1 MVAMCVDHIIEQ
13 LSQRPPDRTNPA
25 SRPIAL
31 IEVTRSLP
39 FQPLMKTKSIRL
51 ACLLAT
57 LFALPTV
64 ARAQG
69 SVFTYQGR
77 LTENGSPTSST
88 NDFTF
93 TLYNAASGGATVGVS
108 NVVNNLVLS
117 NGLFTV
123 TLDFGAAAF
132 PGNDRWLDI
141 AVRPGTSSGAYTALT
156 PRQPIT
162 STPYA
167 LRAANLTGTL
177 PQSQLPTGVITNNR
191 TGVTL
196 SGTFTGNGAALSN
209 VNAVTLNGITSAGFW
224 RTDGN
229 VGANPAN
236 GAFLGSADNQ
246 ALEFKVNG
254 ARALRLEPDLT
265 SPNILAGSPANAKIG
280 GIVGAAVLGG
290 GNASYPNTV
299 ANNYATV
306 VGGISNTA
314 SGSASLAMG
323 QFTTAS
329 GYAAVA
335 SGYGSTAAGF
345 TSFAGGNS
353 ARAAHDG
360 SFVWGDNTSASFS
373 STANNQFLIRAGGGV
388 GINTNNPGG
397 AALSVN
403 GPVAIS
409 GGNLALRDGASSI
422 QFPVVSGASSPMINL
437 FPSGT
442 GNANRMVLAHSPA
455 FANWGLQYQDVS
467 DQFDFL
473 AGGSPV
479 MTVALGSRSVGVGTA
494 NPQVPLHI
502 FSPYNPTVVRVQSAG
517 APGFGR
523 IEFVSNPQGDA
534 NEWRPGYIQSL
545 DGGGFTGG
553 LGFYVNGTGADSKFA
568 SVEAMRLF
576 ASGLYVSTSIYGTSP
591 SGNGV
596 QGSSGSAG
604 YSGVY
609 GENTSGGGFG
619 VAGRT
624 TGAGYA
630 IYGDNA
636 NPAGW
641 AGVFHGNLYYS
652 GLQNKLDAMEN
663 FTATVRAAD
672 FFFGHSGRRGSPG
685 RALVDFTDTLH
696 LNFASDW
703 ANTYIGGNNVS
714 VCTLTIRGG
723 CDIAEPF
730 KMSNN
735 EIPKGA
741 VVVID
746 EDNAGHLKMSDQA
759 CDRRVAG
766 IISGANGVNTGVTLT
781 QEGVFEGGQN
791 VALSGR
797 VYVQADASNGS
808 IKPGDLLTTSDVPGH
823 AMKVTDHSKAQ
834 GAILGKAMTALKDG
848 RGMVLVLVTLHLPAC

>member
-1 MVAMCVDHIIEQ
+1 MVAMRADRIIEPPD
-13 LSQRPPDRTNPA
+13 QRTPDRTNPV

-31 IEVTRSLP
+31 TIALFEVTRRLP
-39 FQPLMKTKSIRL
+39 FKPLMKTKSIRL

-69 SVFTYQGR
+69 SAFTYQGR

-108 NVVNNLVLS
+108 NVINNLVLS

-156 PRQPIT
+156 PRQPIA

-177 PQSQLPTGVITNNR
+177 PQSQLPTGVVTNNR

-196 SGTFTGNGAALSN
+196 SGTFTGNGAALSSLSAASLTGTILDARLSPN
-209 VNAVTLNGITSAGFW
+209 V
-224 RTDGN
+224 
-229 VGANPAN
+229 
-236 GAFLGSADNQ
+236 
-246 ALEFKVNG
+246 
-254 ARALRLEPDLT
+254 ALR
-265 SPNILAGSPANAKIG
+265 
-280 GIVGAAVLGG
+280 GG
-290 GNASYPNTV
+290 GNAFTGNQTITGGNVGIGTTTPSATLDVAGTIRADYLAVDPQDGATEGGELVLRGAAAFPDWAMDVAGSYLRFHTGGLTKLQMDPAAGMTV
-299 ANNYATV
+299 LGNVGIGIAASPSATLDV
-306 VGGISNTA
+306 AGAIRGDYLVLDAVDGGTEGGEILLRGA
-314 SGSASLAMG
+314 AAYPDWGMDVSGSTLRFHSLG
-323 QFTTAS
+323 GVKLQLDP
-329 GYAAVA
+329 
-335 SGYGSTAAGF
+335 AAGV
-345 TSFAGGNS
+345 TAYGDLSFG
-353 ARAAHDG
+353 
-360 SFVWGDNTSASFS
+360 
-373 STANNQFLIRAGGGV
+373 
-388 GINTNNPGG
+388 
-397 AALSVN
+397 
-403 GPVAIS
+403 
-409 GGNLALRDGASSI
+409 DGASTI
-422 QFPVVSGASSPMINL
+422 QFPAVSGASSPMINM
-437 FPSGT
+437 FASGFA
-442 GNANRMVLAHSPA
+442 NANRMVLAHSPS
-455 FANWGLQYQDVS
+455 FANWGLQYQDVT

-479 MTVALGSRSVGVGTA
+479 MTVALGSRNVGVGTA
-494 NPQVPLHI
+494 SPQGQFHVY
-502 FSPYNPTVVRVQSAG
+502 SPYNPTVVRVQSAG

-523 IEFVSNPQGDA
+523 IEFVSNPQGDV
-534 NEWRPGYIQSL
+534 NEWRPAYIQSL
-545 DGGGFTGG
+545 DAGGFTGG
-553 LGFYVNGTGADSKFA
+553 LGFYVNGTGAGNKFA

-576 ASGLYVSTSIYGTSP
+576 ASGLYVN
-591 SGNGV
+591 GNVDYTG
-596 QGSSGSAG
+596 QL
-604 YSGVY
+604 
-609 GENTSGGGFG
+609 NKFD
-619 VAGRT
+619 VA
-624 TGAGYA
+624 
-630 IYGDNA
+630 
-636 NPAGW
+636 
-641 AGVFHGNLYYS
+641 
-652 GLQNKLDAMEN
+652 EN

-672 FFFGHSGRRGSPG
+672 FLFGHSARRGAPG
-685 RALVDFTDTLH
+685 RALVDLTDTLY
-696 LNFASDW
+696 LNFANDW
-703 ANTYIGGNNVS
+703 AHTFIGGDNVS

-730 KMSNN
+730 QMTSK

-848 RGMVLVLVTLHLPAC
+848 RGMVLVLVTLQ

>member
-1 MVAMCVDHIIEQ
+1 
-13 LSQRPPDRTNPA
+13 
-25 SRPIAL
+25 
-31 IEVTRSLP
+31 
-39 FQPLMKTKSIRL
+39 
-51 ACLLAT
+51 

-69 SVFTYQGR
+69 SAFTYQGR

-108 NVVNNLVLS
+108 NVVNDLVLS

-209 VNAVTLNGITSAGFW
+209 VNAMTLNGITSAGFW

-229 VGANPAN
+229 VGANPAS
-236 GAFLGSADNQ
+236 GAFIGSADNQ

-323 QFTTAS
+323 QFNTAS

-388 GINTNNPGG
+388 GININNPGG

-422 QFPVVSGASSPMINL
+422 QFPVVSGASSPMINM

-455 FANWGLQYQDVS
+455 FANWGLQYQDVT

-494 NPQVPLHI
+494 NPQAPLHI

-545 DGGGFTGG
+545 DAGGFTGG
-553 LGFYVNGTGADSKFA
+553 LGFYVNGTGADNKFGA
-568 SVEAMRLF
+568 NEVMRLVNGNVGIGTTTPSATLDVAGMVRANYLQMNPIDEGTEGGEILLKGTAGF
-576 ASGLYVSTSIYGTSP
+576 PDWYIDVSGSNLRFHSQGGVKLAIDAASGNLAY
-591 SGNGV
+591 
-596 QGSSGSAG
+596 AG
-604 YSGVY
+604 Q
-609 GENTSGGGFG
+609 
-619 VAGRT
+619 
-624 TGAGYA
+624 
-630 IYGDNA
+630 
-636 NPAGW
+636 
-641 AGVFHGNLYYS
+641 L
-652 GLQNKLDAMEN
+652 NKFDVMEN

-730 KMSNN
+730 KMSQSEK

-741 VVVID
+741 VVIID

-797 VYVQADASNGS
+797 VYVQADAGNGP

-823 AMKVTDHSKAQ
+823 AMKVTDHAKAQ
-834 GAILGKAMTALKDG
+834 GAVLGKAMTALKDG
-848 RGMVLVLVTLHLPAC
+848 RGMVLVLVTLQ